1 MTPKRSGRIFVFGL
15 LVLLMTIEHQTGYS
29 ADNWLRVRSSN
40 FVLAGDASENQI
52 RRIGRNLEQFREA
65 FAMLF
70 PSLKNRTAA
79 GTTVLVFRNDDSF
92 KPYKPV
98 FEGKPVDADA
108 YFQAGQDVNYM
119 ALNGGANTQF
129 LVLHEYVHVLIKD
142 TAGSMPTWASE
153 GLAEYYSTFDI
164 GRNDR
169 EFTIGRPIDAHIQ
182 TLRNAPFIP
191 LDVLFGV
198 NHDSPYYNE
207 SAKQGV
213 FYAQSWALVHYL
225 NSGKNR
231 TLLPQFSRF
240 ISLLATDKPI
250 DESFKEAFQRDYA
263 ALEKELRDYIRQ
275 NSWPEIRLV
284 LDGGI
289 AVDRQMTVSRLSE
302 AESEYYLGDLLYRM
316 QRHGEA
322 EAHLAKAV
330 SLDTN
335 LGSAHASLAMMR
347 VQQKQYA
354 EALTLLKRAAAG
366 DSQNHLVHYFY
377 ADMLDRLDREDA
389 LPEEDYASKD
399 ETMRTHLMK
408 SIELNPSFLESYV
421 LLAQL
426 NLLGGEQIAETE
438 TLLNKALSMAP
449 GRQDLALLLAQ
460 TMLRTEKVEQARA
473 LLTPIARGGTDAV
486 MRRQAE
492 QILQNFD
499 LFSGDR
505 DAIREGLVRREIAGN
520 RTDVSAPAS
529 AQAAV
534 TQPPLPQ
541 SPQSSG
547 RETVLEALTPVAV
560 RPDGEHITGLLVLM
574 DCTTGLTL
582 RIQANDQTV
591 DLHSDTPS
599 NIQFLSYVPGVSSSI
614 TCGPRNPG
622 APVTVT
628 YNKETREPLVVEFV
642 EQN

>member
-1 MTPKRSGRIFVFGL
+1 
-15 LVLLMTIEHQTGYS
+15 
-29 ADNWLRVRSSN
+29 
-40 FVLAGDASENQI
+40 
-52 RRIGRNLEQFREA
+52 
-65 FAMLF
+65 
-70 PSLKNRTAA
+70 
-79 GTTVLVFRNDDSF
+79 
-92 KPYKPV
+92 
-98 FEGKPVDADA
+98 
-108 YFQAGQDVNYM
+108 
-119 ALNGGANTQF
+119 
-129 LVLHEYVHVLIKD
+129 
-142 TAGSMPTWASE
+142 
-153 GLAEYYSTFDI
+153 
-164 GRNDR
+164 
-169 EFTIGRPIDAHIQ
+169 
-182 TLRNAPFIP
+182 
-191 LDVLFGV
+191 
-198 NHDSPYYNE
+198 
-207 SAKQGV
+207 
-213 FYAQSWALVHYL
+213 
-225 NSGKNR
+225 
-231 TLLPQFSRF
+231 
-240 ISLLATDKPI
+240 
-250 DESFKEAFQRDYA
+250 
-263 ALEKELRDYIRQ
+263 
-275 NSWPEIRLV
+275 
-284 LDGGI
+284 
-289 AVDRQMTVSRLSE
+289 MTVSRLSE

-426 NLLGGEQIAETE
+426 NLLGGEQIAET
-438 TLLNKALSMAP
+438 
-449 GRQDLALLLAQ
+449 D
-460 TMLRTEKVEQARA
+460 
-473 LLTPIARGGTDAV
+473 TPIARGGTDAV

-560 RPDGEHITGLLVLM
+560 RPDGEHVTGLLVLM